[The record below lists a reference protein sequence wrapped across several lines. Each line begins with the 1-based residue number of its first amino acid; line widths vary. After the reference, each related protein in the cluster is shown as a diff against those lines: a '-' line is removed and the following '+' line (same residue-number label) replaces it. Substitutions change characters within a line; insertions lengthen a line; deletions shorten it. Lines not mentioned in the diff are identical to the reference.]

1 MYKANYWLTV
11 AYNGL
16 VIGIWPAAGL
26 AFLLTS
32 ILGMGQGLFLPL
44 LLGLLAVFALC
55 IGWIY
60 HTRIWRR
67 RRSRSSPKP

>member
-11 AYNGL
+11 AYNGI

-26 AFLLTS
+26 AFLLTN
-32 ILGMGQGLFLPL
+32 ILGGGLGVFLPL
-44 LLGLLAVFALC
+44 LLGFLAIFAFG

-67 RRSRSSPKP
+67 QRPRSSLKR